1 MITTLHIK
9 NIGIIEDITI
19 NLNSGFNVL
28 TGETGAGKSLIIDSL
43 MILCGGRFSK
53 DMIRRGQEYS
63 FVEACIY
70 VPKNEYAEDGNI
82 IVSREIHI
90 NGRNLCK
97 INGRM
102 VTVNILKSIMTN
114 IIDIHAQNDSHD
126 IMFQA
131 SHINY
136 LDNYANN
143 EVISLKEEYS
153 KLYSEYKKIN
163 EELENNFG
171 NEKQKQ
177 RTLDLL
183 TYQLN
188 EINNARLKMDEENKL
203 EEKLKIIQ
211 NKEKVYN
218 NLTKSSNILSD
229 NIISNFENV
238 ISCLS
243 KIESFDAKYM
253 QSLTSIQSLYYDV
266 QDIYETLNG
275 YLYENEYCDLD
286 SNEIT
291 SRLDLIYSLKRK
303 YGNNIDEILKYKSD
317 IQEQIDKIMNLEEYN
332 KSLKIKL
339 DEIKLKMNEICN
351 NLHEKRAIYAK
362 KLSEKINNELKD
374 LEMESASFKV
384 EVNLENQYTKNGLDK
399 VEFVISTNI
408 GEEYKPLVKIASGGE
423 MSRIML
429 AIKVVLANISET
441 SVIIFDEI
449 DTGISGTAARAFSEK
464 MKILSKTHQLIC
476 ISHLPVIAAKAD
488 YNYKIQKEVVEDNTI
503 TSIKLLNESET
514 LNEIARISSGN
525 VTDISLK
532 HAMELRKSC
541 ESYNKISA

>member
-449 DTGISGTAARAFSEK
+449 DTGISGTVARAFSEK

>member
-53 DMIRRGQEYS
+53 DMIRRDQEYS

>member
-163 EELENNFG
+163 EELENSFG